1 VAELY
6 YYLAPLIIPIL
17 PREAGATVIL
27 IDLANLLSDI
37 AADDGRAVLTFE
49 VQVFEGGRKV
59 GEEKFSVDAD
69 AKKPDLPRFERRYV
83 GNALGYTEITVT
95 SDRPYFR
102 KLLTEHAHTF
112 IERPDG
118 GTFNVTTM
126 MKFSDPAMIDLMR
139 RIGQF
144 CLVHSG
150 QYVSKQRNIGNS
162 TLIANP
168 FDGPIVARL
177 TSGKGKEL
185 RRRIGPKD
193 VALIGLDQL
202 IDDDEWSCVL
212 FTGSNR
218 YPAWDVRHAY
228 DDPNRINRMD
238 HLEYYRG
245 DLTMRPMSLPAML
258 RSRARRTL
266 QALGLRN

>member
-1 VAELY
+1 VSDLY

-17 PREAGATVIL
+17 PKESGATVIS
-27 IDLANLLSDI
+27 INLANALRDI
-37 AADDGRAVLTFE
+37 AADDGTAIITFG
-49 VQVFEGGRKV
+49 VQVFEDGKKV
-59 GEEKFSVDAD
+59 GGETFDLRAN
-69 AKKPDLPRFERRYV
+69 AKIPELEHFERRYV
-83 GNALGYTEITVT
+83 GNTLGYTEITIT

-118 GTFNVTTM
+118 GMFNVTTM

-150 QYVSKQRNIGNS
+150 QYVSKENNIGNS

-177 TSGKGKEL
+177 TTGNGKEL
-185 RRRIGPKD
+185 RRRIGPRE
-193 VALIGLDQL
+193 VAMIGLEQL
-202 IDDDEWSCVL
+202 IEDGEWTCVL

-228 DDPNRINRMD
+228 DDRHRINRMD

-245 DLTMRPMSLPAML
+245 DLTVRPVSVTSFL
-258 RSRARRTL
+258 RSRVRRSL
-266 QALGLRN
+266 QSLGLRH